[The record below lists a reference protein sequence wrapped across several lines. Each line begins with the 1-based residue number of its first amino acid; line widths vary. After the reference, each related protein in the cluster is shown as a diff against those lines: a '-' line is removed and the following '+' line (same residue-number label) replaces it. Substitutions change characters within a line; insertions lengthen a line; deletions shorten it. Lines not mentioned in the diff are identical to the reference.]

1 MSTKFIKTEE
11 LRAVLDEK
19 ISPLTT
25 ETSELRGKLEE
36 AMSFFDMANTKY
48 EEVMNEL
55 IQYIAEKN
63 EIVTENKILKSAVH
77 MMEEELKQLTDSCDE
92 MEQYSRRDCIE
103 IKGIPLP
110 AIGKEDIQKLIS
122 S

>member
-1 MSTKFIKTEE
+1 MSTKFIKIEE
-11 LRAVLDEK
+11 LRAVLDELL
-19 ISPLTT
+19 PLTT
-25 ETSELRGKLEE
+25 EISELRGKLEE
-36 AMSFFDMANTKY
+36 AISFFDMANTKY
-48 EEVMNEL
+48 EVVMDEL
-55 IQYIAEKN
+55 IQYKAERN
-63 EIVTENKILKSAVH
+63 EIVTENKILKSAVN
-77 MMEEELKQLTDSCDE
+77 MMEEKVKQLTDSCDE

>member
-36 AMSFFDMANTKY
+36 AISFFDMANTKY
-48 EEVMNEL
+48 EVVMDEL
-55 IQYIAEKN
+55 IQYKAERN

-77 MMEEELKQLTDSCDE
+77 MMEEELKQLTDS
-92 MEQYSRRDCIE
+92 
-103 IKGIPLP
+103 
-110 AIGKEDIQKLIS
+110 
-122 S
+122 

>member
-77 MMEEELKQLTDSCDE
+77 MMEEELKQLTDS
-92 MEQYSRRDCIE
+92 
-103 IKGIPLP
+103 
-110 AIGKEDIQKLIS
+110 
-122 S
+122 